1 MTQQGTCLRHSG
13 EGDRDVCMIVS
24 IQFWALMA
32 AGLHTIGVHSL
43 FAASVSAEQKVL
55 RRYAEVCSRSEAT

>member
-1 MTQQGTCLRHSG
+1 
-13 EGDRDVCMIVS
+13 MIVS

-32 AGLHTIGVHSL
+32 AGLPTIGVHSL